1 MVQTVLGFEGIAI
14 NVWLVWILPFI
25 GAAIIAGVARA
36 GIKIR
41 DYTAVGLALASAVSA
56 TTLLPLLS
64 SSFPDNEIHSQITWI
79 STLGIKAGVLA
90 DPLSIIMTNLVA
102 WVSFLIFVYS
112 TGYMHGDSDLTRFWF
127 FMLFFIG
134 SMQLIVLSDNLLMV
148 FFGWEGVG
156 LASYALIG
164 FWYHDR
170 KKDFVGQTGHRAG
183 GIAMWASPSHAG
195 MKAFLM
201 TRAGD
206 TMMLAGMFLIFA
218 YSGTF
223 GFKELLQNQTWAT
236 QMAHQNLLVPA
247 AVLLFG
253 GAIGKSAQFPLNEWL
268 LEAMTGPT
276 SVSALIHAATM
287 VKAGVF
293 LVARIGPL
301 FFALA
306 AFGMTQFF
314 EVVAWVGAITAL
326 LLATQAIVNPE
337 IKKVLAYSTGSQIGY
352 MMMALGIAGLS
363 TQFVD
368 GYTAGF
374 FQLMSHAMFKASLFM
389 GAGALL
395 HTVGSRFMN
404 DMGGMRKHMKKT
416 FIFML
421 LASLSLA
428 AAPLVT
434 VGFWS
439 KDAIFAA
446 ILESGYIHASPL
458 FILAVVVAA
467 MTAFYTFRM
476 IGMAFFGKPSPHIQE
491 MQQQGHQLHE
501 VTPRM
506 WVPFAVLAV
515 ATIAIGVVGFA
526 FESQIH
532 TVLGAYLFHSFSIT
546 EGSDQG
552 RSSSLAPIGLTKTT
566 PTTTTTTTTS
576 TTLQHP
582 RGPSRGLLLI
592 QERQKTNNDNTIL
605 GLNPVAAISSFT
617 AFAIGAA
624 LGYIFYIGRIIN
636 PQIISRNMATQAI
649 WTFLYNR
656 WYLNSALYWGAVIIP
671 MLAYRM
677 VWRYFESVVIEG
689 INPGFQYAMTSFSKI
704 VKSAQTG
711 ITQTYL
717 FVFGVGIIIVVML
730 LLLTGRT

>member
-41 DYTAVGLALASAVSA
+41 DYTAVGLALASAISA
-56 TTLLPLLS
+56 TTLLPLLA

-112 TGYMHGDSDLTRFWF
+112 TGYMHGDRDLTRFWF

-253 GAIGKSAQFPLNEWL
+253 GAVGKSAQFPLNEWL

-368 GYTAGF
+368 GYSAGF

-395 HTVGSRFMN
+395 HSVGSRFMN

-434 VGFWS
+434 MGFWS

-476 IGMAFFGKPSPHIQE
+476 IGMAFFGKSSPHIQE

-515 ATIAIGVVGFA
+515 ATIALGVVGFA
-526 FESQIH
+526 FEAQIH

-546 EGSDQG
+546 EGNDQG
-552 RSSSLAPIGLTKTT
+552 RSSSHAPVGLTK
-566 PTTTTTTTTS
+566 TTTTTTTA
-576 TTLQHP
+576 LQHP
-582 RGPSRGLLLI
+582 RGPSRGLLM

-624 LGYIFYIGRIIN
+624 LGYIFYIGRLIN
-636 PQIISRNMATQAI
+636 PEIISRNIATQAI

>member
-1 MVQTVLGFEGIAI
+1 MVEGTLGFEGLAI
-14 NVWLVWILPFI
+14 NVWLVWMLPFI
-25 GAAIIAGVARA
+25 GAAAIAGIARY
-36 GIKIR
+36 GHKIR
-41 DYTAVGLALASAVSA
+41 DYFAVSFSLGSAIFA
-56 TTLLPLLS
+56 TTLLPLGLS
-64 SSFPDNEIHSQITWI
+64 GGEIQSQIPWI
-79 STLGIKAGVLA
+79 STLGLEAGVLA

-112 TGYMHGDSDLTRFWF
+112 IGYMHGDRDLTRFWF

-170 KKDFVGQTGHRAG
+170 KKDYVGREGERAA
-183 GIAMWASPSHAG
+183 GISLWASPTHAG

-218 YSGTF
+218 YAGTF
-223 GFKELLQNQTWAT
+223 GFRELIENQEWAN
-236 QMAHQNLLVPA
+236 QMAQQNLLVPA

-253 GAIGKSAQFPLNEWL
+253 GAVGKSAQFPLEEWL

-314 EVVAWVGAITAL
+314 EVVAWTGAITAF

-352 MMMALGIAGLS
+352 MMMGLGIAGLS
-363 TQFVD
+363 TQFVE

-374 FQLMSHAMFKASLFM
+374 YQLISHAVFKASLFM

-395 HTVGSRFMN
+395 HTVGSRYLT
-404 DMGGMRKHMKKT
+404 DMGGMRRYMKKT
-416 FIFML
+416 YIFML
-421 LASLSLA
+421 LAGLSLA
-428 AAPLVT
+428 GAPLIT
-434 VGFWS
+434 SGFWS
-439 KDAIFAA
+439 KDAIFAS
-446 ILESGYIHASPL
+446 LLDSGYSYSWYL
-458 FILAVVVAA
+458 FSVAVIVAV

-476 IGMAFFGKPSPHIQE
+476 LGMAFFGKKSKHLEEIQNK
-491 MQQQGHQLHE
+491 GNHLHE
-501 VTPRM
+501 VGKSM
-506 WVPFAVLAV
+506 WIPFGILAV
-515 ATIAIGVVGFA
+515 ATIVIGSVGFIFEEQLQNILGEYLNTSFGISEEPEDVGFELNVTAVIASVGA
-526 FESQIH
+526 FAAGGI
-532 TVLGAYLFHSFSIT
+532 LGYLF
-546 EGSDQG
+546 
-552 RSSSLAPIGLTKTT
+552 
-566 PTTTTTTTTS
+566 
-576 TTLQHP
+576 
-582 RGPSRGLLLI
+582 
-592 QERQKTNNDNTIL
+592 
-605 GLNPVAAISSFT
+605 
-617 AFAIGAA
+617 
-624 LGYIFYIGRIIN
+624 YIARRLD
-636 PQIISRNMATQAI
+636 PKVISRNIITQGI
-649 WTFLYNR
+649 WKFLYNR
-656 WYLNSALYWGAVIIP
+656 WYLNSALYWGSVIGP
-671 MLAYRM
+671 MAIYRII
-677 VWRYFESVVIEG
+677 WRYFENVVIDG
-689 INPGFQYAMTSFSKI
+689 MNPAFQFSMSYFSR
-704 VKSAQTG
+704 VVRAAQTG

-717 FVFGVGIIIVVML
+717 FVFAVGILIVTL
-730 LLLTGRT
+730 LLFL